1 MTPPLDAGSLELPN
15 LAAIG
20 QYLGTLGSNNNTN
33 NTRNRFCTT
42 REFGLSSVVVRLNIG
57 RCLVRKKNKCLAYR
71 PTRQHCQTVGYLS
84 PIFQTH
90 FRNLGMAGWIPHFQE
105 HGNGKIMSIT
115 GIAVMQFSD
124 PFPLPVGR
132 YRQLFKDRLDPH
144 GRPVPWPKPWPWWPW
159 IEESSPPGGVFWGDV
174 YDCLFSCI
182 MVSEESWKHVYYTV
196 YTVYFIF

>member
-1 MTPPLDAGSLELPN
+1 M
-15 LAAIG
+15 
-20 QYLGTLGSNNNTN
+20 
-33 NTRNRFCTT
+33 
-42 REFGLSSVVVRLNIG
+42 
-57 RCLVRKKNKCLAYR
+57 
-71 PTRQHCQTVGYLS
+71 GYLS

-115 GIAVMQFSD
+115 GVAVMQFSD

-159 IEESSPPGGVFWGDV
+159 IEESFPPQVAFFGVTYMIVYSVALWFRRNHENMYIIQYIYSILYFLDIIQTCFSYDSSNMAFCPMGLEWWGIAHLSKPTLW
-174 YDCLFSCI
+174 C
-182 MVSEESWKHVYYTV
+182 T
-196 YTVYFIF
+196 